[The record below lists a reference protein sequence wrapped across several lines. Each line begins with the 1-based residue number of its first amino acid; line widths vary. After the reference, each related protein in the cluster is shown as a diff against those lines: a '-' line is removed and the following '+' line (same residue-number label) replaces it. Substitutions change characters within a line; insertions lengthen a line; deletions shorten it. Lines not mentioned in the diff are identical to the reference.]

1 MKKILIILLCIP
13 IFFSCGNNKKS
24 QDGSLNKI
32 IGFSITSKNS
42 QLTSKS
48 GIEVS
53 TNEMITKNIEYGDKV
68 LFKNFNFTLEN
79 EFEGALNFYSENGI
93 LMCNAPTKLSVMS
106 MPPDGSGLTTFNKGD
121 RFEISKMTLI
131 KIDSINFLIFNIK
144 INNE

>member
-1 MKKILIILLCIP
+1 MKKLLLILLCIP
-13 IFFSCGNNKKS
+13 IFFSCGNNKKT
-24 QDGSLNKI
+24 QDDSLNKI

-53 TNEMITKNIEYGDKV
+53 TNEMITKKIEYGNKV

-79 EFEGALNFYSENGI
+79 EIEGALNFYSENGI

-106 MPPDGSGLTTFNKGD
+106 MPPNGSGLTTFNKGD
-121 RFEISKMTLI
+121 RFEISKMSLI
-131 KIDSINFLIFNIK
+131 KIDSINFVISNIK
-144 INNE
+144 INDE